1 MSNSLENSKTNP
13 GSTPPVTTGQT
24 LKLAP
29 SPTQASAK
37 PAPAPAV
44 SSVAASIPKTAPAPA
59 TPAPTPTQSVA
70 ASIPQSSQSSNVK
83 PTVTTVA
90 SAMPALGNASSTSV
104 APVAAS
110 QSTKSPTAQA
120 ALSSL
125 SATQPKPAPVAA
137 SANTGASADS
147 AAKDVTFRSE
157 NIGKWAAR
165 QENPFAEQ
173 NRKTAA
179 RKKKQKEN
187 IRKAR
192 PYIFTVGIVAVIV
205 VAAVLGIMLIAS
217 IINRPSAE
225 IPNIA
230 GSTFEDVTNYKDL
243 LHKIYQE
250 NNDNPESIDEA
261 VAETLKTSEG
271 KEFENEVRLAQM
283 LFYQDNN
290 QADKVNEIGDMIQP
304 DQLSIESQLRYYNSL
319 YYGAKSDGDESKAN
333 EYLNIIYDIANEI
346 GGEGA

>member
-13 GSTPPVTTGQT
+13 GSTPPVATGQT

-37 PAPAPAV
+37 PVPAPAV
-44 SSVAASIPKTAPAPA
+44 PSVAASIPKTTPTPSA
-59 TPAPTPTQSVA
+59 PAPTPTQSVA
-70 ASIPQSSQSSNVK
+70 ASIPQSRQTSNAK
-83 PTVTTVA
+83 PVTPPVA
-90 SAMPALGNASSTSV
+90 SAMPALGNTPSTPAA
-104 APVAAS
+104 APAAAS
-110 QSTKSPTAQA
+110 QSAKSPAAQA
-120 ALSSL
+120 APSPLL
-125 SATQPKPAPVAA
+125 AAQPKPAPVV
-137 SANTGASADS
+137 SANAGAPADS
-147 AAKDVTFRSE
+147 TAKDVTFRSE

-192 PYIFTVGIVAVIV
+192 PYIFTVGIVAIIII
-205 VAAVLGIMLIAS
+205 AAVLGIMLIAS
-217 IINRPSAE
+217 IINRPSPE

-230 GSTFEDVTNYKDL
+230 GGTFEDVTNYKDL

-250 NNDNPESIDEA
+250 NNDNPKSIDEA

-304 DQLSIESQLRYYNSL
+304 DQLSIESQLRYYNGL